1 MNFVPREE
9 EEDSKSYLL
18 HYFYFFVIIIIII
31 IFIIFQGL
39 SLCGAGAGGFA
50 VVILKRNQNR
60 ADLFNALSTFTSTSK
75 STSNSRS
82 KRNERNEGN
91 VVGNSDNKS
100 SFNSFNNELSIYSVV
115 IDTKG
120 ISTKEFNDS
129 ENSEDGANIGRKDL
143 IDYLFLWCKESQFF
157 FNSFRTN
164 LNKIS
169 SVKIS

>member
-1 MNFVPREE
+1 MNFIPREEE

-60 ADLFNALSTFTSTSK
+60 ADLFNALSTFTSTS
-75 STSNSRS
+75 NSRS
-82 KRNERNEGN
+82 NLRSKISERNEGN
-91 VVGNSDNKS
+91 DRSIMGNNNDNIS
-100 SFNSFNNELSIYSVV
+100 SFNNELSIYSVV

-129 ENSEDGANIGRKDL
+129 EINDDGKVVGRKDL
-143 IDYLFLWCKESQFF
+143 IDYLFL
-157 FNSFRTN
+157 
-164 LNKIS
+164 
-169 SVKIS
+169 